1 MIYVKT
7 ITIPARQRWGDV
19 FSEEVALPTKIYSL
33 KSVAATVT
41 ADFVRSVVTKDEM
54 GNPTMHRVSL
64 VADDL
69 TYHKVISDEPCENK
83 TAETRDSQTHT
94 FQVGVIAASVNDYG
108 IIGELP
114 AYITSLMHNSCWN
127 RNRRAFEGRT
137 LVRPGSILRLTYQ
150 ERLASPFVYDEVL
163 GGYPEYKVKFYIE
176 YSSK

>member
-19 FSEEVALPTKIYSL
+19 FSDEVTLPTKIYSL

-41 ADFVRSVVTKDEM
+41 ADFARSVVTRDEM

-64 VADDL
+64 VADPL
-69 TYHKVISDEPCENK
+69 IYHKAIWDEPSNNNMDAVC
-83 TAETRDSQTHT
+83 DSQTHT
-94 FQVGVIAASVNDYG
+94 MQTGVIAASVNDYG

-114 AYITSLMHNSCWN
+114 AYITSLIHNSCWN
-127 RNRRAFEGRT
+127 RNRRAFDGRT

-176 YSSK
+176 YASK

>member
-7 ITIPARQRWGDV
+7 ITIPARSRWGDV

-41 ADFVRSVVTKDEM
+41 ADFARSVVTKDEM
-54 GNPTMHRVSL
+54 GNPTMHRVRL
-64 VADDL
+64 ATDAL
-69 TYHKVISDEPCENK
+69 TYHNELREDPSENK
-83 TAETRDSQTHT
+83 TVETRDWQTHT

-114 AYITSLMHNSCWN
+114 AYITSLIHNSCWN
-127 RNRRAFEGRT
+127 RNKRAFDGRT

-176 YSSK
+176 YASK